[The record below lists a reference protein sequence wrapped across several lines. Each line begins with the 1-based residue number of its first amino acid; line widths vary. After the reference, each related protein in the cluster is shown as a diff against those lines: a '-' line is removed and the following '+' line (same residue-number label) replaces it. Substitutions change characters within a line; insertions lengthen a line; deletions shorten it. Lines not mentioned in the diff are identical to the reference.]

1 MTRIIISEDDLYR
14 DFTRRL
20 LRDEKQKPVAK
31 PGGTK

>member
-1 MTRIIISEDDLYR
+1 MNRIIIFEDDLYH
-14 DFTRRL
+14 DLTRRL